1 MIVAVMTRQ
10 LLQLHESGKLRILAV
25 TNERRMAGAPN
36 IPTAIESGM
45 PDLKFDGWFSLFAP
59 KATPEPIISQLAQ
72 ATRKIMSDAS
82 LLENYRAEVMEPDS
96 DSSPEKAQQIVQQ
109 AVERLSPLIK
119 SIQLK
124 LE

>member
-1 MIVAVMTRQ
+1 
-10 LLQLHESGKLRILAV
+10 
-25 TNERRMAGAPN
+25 
-36 IPTAIESGM
+36 
-45 PDLKFDGWFSLFAP
+45 
-59 KATPEPIISQLAQ
+59 
-72 ATRKIMSDAS
+72 
-82 LLENYRAEVMEPDS
+82 MEPDS